1 MQFRLLGPME
11 VVVDE
16 RTVALG
22 GTKQRATLGYLLLQ
36 ANRVVATS
44 RLLNALWGVEE
55 APTTARKILQNA
67 VYGLRGVLAS
77 SRGVDGDDAPSLLTQ
92 APGYV
97 LRVDPEQVDLH
108 LFHTWV
114 GLGRR
119 KQAEGDARAA
129 AGLLREALAL
139 WRGPALADL
148 VEAGLDWPELAAV
161 QSTRLDVT
169 EDYFDAQLLCGR
181 HYEILPELETMVQAE
196 PLRERSAAQLM
207 LALYRCGRQ
216 AEALH
221 AYSQVRAALVEN
233 LGLEPGRGLQQL
245 QQAILT
251 QDPSLS
257 MDRPVQRGAL
267 AGPDARAARP
277 GVRLRPALVPSSGRK
292 PASVP
297 SDGTGLNSSGLNS
310 SGTDIPD
317 SPFTAAA
324 SVSDAPAASGPQT
337 GSDRRTVSVVSV
349 RTRIAQEPGAEARD
363 DLDELLDGAAEV
375 VREQIERFGG
385 TVTACLGSVSLAVFG
400 LDETGT
406 DDVRQATLAALA
418 VRDVLNVATPRDA
431 GQLRLTVHVC
441 VTMGEVRMRRRGQD
455 GVPTVVGATLDDSQ
469 FLLAEVPA
477 GQVWAS
483 DAVRTATENAVSYLP
498 TATSP
503 ASWQAF
509 EVRERP
515 AADARNSGRAL
526 ELEVLQGLLKRT
538 RHRLV
543 PHLVTLLGE
552 GGSGKSELLREFGRW
567 LGSRPDAPLFLTGNS
582 PATPTDHPLRAQAE
596 ILSAFCGIGPGTTP
610 EAARDALADRAR
622 AVVGSPA
629 AAQRM
634 SSRLAPL
641 LAVHDAT
648 HRAPAGADAM
658 SDVLDAWRELFLTA
672 TRHTLLVLCVDDL
685 HRADDRV
692 LDAIEDLVG
701 SAESGRL
708 FLVAAAT
715 PELLLRRPTWAGGRR
730 HTTSVT
736 LVRPARATGEQL
748 TTLLL
753 SAARRQRPQHIS
765 GNPATTPPPAVRN
778 DLAVT
783 ARWDDLEQ
791 DVRKRLR
798 GIRKGVA

>member
-1 MQFRLLGPME
+1 ME
-11 VVVDE
+11 VVADE

-55 APTTARKILQNA
+55 APATARKILQNA

-77 SRGVDGDDAPSLLTQ
+77 YRGAGGDEAPALLTQ

-119 KQAEGDARAA
+119 KQAEGDAQAA

-169 EDYFDAQLLCGR
+169 EDYFEAQLLCGR

-196 PLRERSAAQLM
+196 PLRERSSAQLM

-216 AEALH
+216 ADALN

-257 MDRPVQRGAL
+257 MDRPVHRGAL
-267 AGPDARAARP
+267 AGPDARVARP
-277 GVRLRPALVPSSGRK
+277 AVRLRPALVPSRGGK
-292 PASVP
+292 PASDP
-297 SDGTGLNSSGLNS
+297 RDGTGRS
-310 SGTDIPD
+310 TPRTPAPD
-317 SPFTAAA
+317 TPLTAAP
-324 SVSDAPAASGPQT
+324 SVSDAPDAPDAPAPQT

-349 RTRIAQEPGAEARD
+349 RTRIAQEAGAEARD

-400 LDETGT
+400 LNEAGA

-418 VRDVLNVATPRDA
+418 VRDVLDVATPRDA

-441 VTMGEVRMRRRGQD
+441 VTMGEVRLRRRGQD
-455 GVPTVVGATLDDSQ
+455 GVPTVVGTTLDDSQ
-469 FLLAEVPA
+469 FLLSEVPA

-483 DAVRTATENAVSYLP
+483 DAVRTATESAVSYLP
-498 TATSP
+498 TAASP
-503 ASWQAF
+503 ASWQAV
-509 EVRERP
+509 EVQERN
-515 AADARNSGRAL
+515 ADDATDSGRAH

-552 GGSGKSELLREFGRW
+552 DGSGKSELLREFGRW
-567 LGSRPDAPLFLTGNS
+567 AGNRPDAPLFLTGNS
-582 PATPTDHPLRAQAE
+582 PAAPTDHPLRAQAE
-596 ILSAFCGIGPGTTP
+596 ILSAFCGIGPDATP
-610 EAARDALADRAR
+610 DAARDALADKVRE
-622 AVVGSPA
+622 VIDSPA

-641 LAVHDAT
+641 LAAPDAVHE
-648 HRAPAGADAM
+648 APAGADAM

-672 TRHTLLVLCVDDL
+672 TRHMLLVLCVDDL

-708 FLVAAAT
+708 FVVAAAT
-715 PELLLRRPTWAGGRR
+715 PELLLRRPTWAGGRS
-730 HTTSVT
+730 HATSVT
-736 LVRPARATGEQL
+736 LVQPTRATGEQL
-748 TTLLL
+748 VALLL
-753 SAARRQRPQHIS
+753 SAARRQHSQHIS
-765 GNPATTPPPAVRN
+765 GNSAPTPPPAVRN
-778 DLAVT
+778 DLGMT

-791 DVRKRLR
+791 DVRKHLR

>member
-16 RTVALG
+16 QTVALG

-77 SRGVDGDDAPSLLTQ
+77 SRGVHGDEAPTLLTQ

-169 EDYFDAQLLCGR
+169 EDYFEAQLLCGR

-196 PLRERSAAQLM
+196 PLRERSSAQMM

-216 AEALH
+216 ADALH

-257 MDRPVQRGAL
+257 MDRPVHRGAL
-267 AGPDARAARP
+267 AGQDARAARP
-277 GVRLRPALVPSSGRK
+277 GVRLRPAPLPSRGGK
-292 PASVP
+292 PASDP
-297 SDGTGLNSSGLNS
+297 SNDTGRNTPGTHA
-310 SGTDIPD
+310 PD
-317 SPFTAAA
+317 TPFTAAA
-324 SVSDAPAASGPQT
+324 SVSDAPAVSGPQT

-349 RTRIAQEPGAEARD
+349 RTRIAQDPGAEARD

-400 LDETGT
+400 LNETGA
-406 DDVRQATLAALA
+406 DDVRQAALAALA
-418 VRDVLNVATPRDA
+418 VRDVLHVATPRDA
-431 GQLRLTVHVC
+431 GQLRLAVHVC

-469 FLLAEVPA
+469 FLLSEVPA

-483 DAVRTATENAVSYLP
+483 DAVRTATESAVSYLP
-498 TATSP
+498 TAASP
-503 ASWQAF
+503 ASWQAV
-509 EVRERP
+509 EVRERH
-515 AADARNSGRAL
+515 AADARHSGRAP

-567 LGSRPDAPLFLTGNS
+567 VGSRPDAPLFLIGNS

-610 EAARDALADRAR
+610 EAARDALTDRVR
-622 AVVGSPA
+622 AVIDSPA
-629 AAQRM
+629 AAQRI

-641 LAVHDAT
+641 LAVPHAT
-648 HRAPAGADAM
+648 HRAPAGADTM

-672 TRHTLLVLCVDDL
+672 TRHMLLVLCVDDL

-715 PELLLRRPTWAGGRR
+715 PELLLRRPTWAGGRN

-736 LVRPARATGEQL
+736 LVGPARATGEQL
-748 TTLLL
+748 VTLLL

-765 GNPATTPPPAVRN
+765 GNSATTPPPAVRN

-791 DVRKRLR
+791 DVRKHLR

>member
-1 MQFRLLGPME
+1 ME
-11 VVVDE
+11 VVADE
-16 RTVALG
+16 QTVALG

-44 RLLNALWGVEE
+44 RLLNALWEAEE

-77 SRGVDGDDAPSLLTQ
+77 YRAADGQEAPALLTQ
-92 APGYV
+92 PPGYV

-114 GLGRR
+114 GRGRR
-119 KQAEGDARAA
+119 KQAEGDPQAA

-148 VEAGLDWPELAAV
+148 VEAGLDWPELATV
-161 QSTRLDVT
+161 RSTRLDVM
-169 EDYFDAQLLCGR
+169 EDYFEAQLLCGR
-181 HYEILPELETMVQAE
+181 HYEILPELETLVQAE
-196 PLRERSAAQLM
+196 PLRERSSAQLM

-216 AEALH
+216 ADALN

-257 MDRPVQRGAL
+257 TDRPVHRGAS
-267 AGPDARAARP
+267 AGLDARAARP
-277 GVRLRPALVPSSGRK
+277 GVRLRPALVPFGGGNPASGPRDGTGRNT
-292 PASVP
+292 PGTPAPDMPRTTAASVP
-297 SDGTGLNSSGLNS
+297 
-310 SGTDIPD
+310 
-317 SPFTAAA
+317 
-324 SVSDAPAASGPQT
+324 DAPGAPVAQT

-349 RTRIAQEPGAEARD
+349 RTRIVQEAGAEARD

-400 LDETGT
+400 LNEAGA
-406 DDVRQATLAALA
+406 DDVRQAALAALA
-418 VRDVLNVATPRDA
+418 VRDVLDVTTPGDA

-441 VTMGEVRMRRRGQD
+441 VTTGEVRLRRRGQE
-455 GVPTVVGATLDDSQ
+455 GVPTVVGAALDDSQ
-469 FLLAEVPA
+469 FLLSEVPA

-483 DAVRTATENAVSYLP
+483 DAVRTATESAVSYLP
-498 TATSP
+498 TAASP
-503 ASWQAF
+503 ASWQAV
-509 EVRERP
+509 EVRERH
-515 AADARNSGRAL
+515 AADARDSGVAH

-552 GGSGKSELLREFGRW
+552 GGSGKSALLREFGRW
-567 LGSRPDAPLFLTGNS
+567 AGSRPDAPLFLTGNS
-582 PATPTDHPLRAQAE
+582 PTTPTDHPLRAQAE
-596 ILSAFCGIGPGTTP
+596 ILSAFCGIGPGATP
-610 EAARDALADRAR
+610 EAARDALADKVRE
-622 AVVGSPA
+622 VIGSPA
-629 AAQRM
+629 SAQRL

-641 LAVHDAT
+641 LGVPGAGLQ
-648 HRAPAGADAM
+648 APAGADTT

-672 TRHTLLVLCVDDL
+672 CRHMLLVLCVDDL

-708 FLVAAAT
+708 FVIAAAT
-715 PELLLRRPTWAGGRR
+715 PELLLRRPTWAGGRS
-730 HTTSVT
+730 HATSVT
-736 LVRPARATGEQL
+736 LVQPSRTTGEQL
-748 TTLLL
+748 AALLL
-753 SAARRQRPQHIS
+753 SAAHRQRPQHAS
-765 GNPATTPPPAVRN
+765 GNPAPTPPPAVRN
-778 DLAVT
+778 DLGMT

-791 DVRKRLR
+791 DVGKHLR
-798 GIRKGVA
+798 GIQKGVA